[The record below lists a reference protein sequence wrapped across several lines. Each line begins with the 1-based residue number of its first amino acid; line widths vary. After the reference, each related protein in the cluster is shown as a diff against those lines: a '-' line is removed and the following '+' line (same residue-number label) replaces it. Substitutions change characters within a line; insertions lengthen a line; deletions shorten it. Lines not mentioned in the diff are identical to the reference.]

1 MRVAVTGGAG
11 FIGSH
16 FVDKCVEEG
25 WDVRVV
31 DNFRTGRMEFVNEQA
46 WRPWDDVLNTQK
58 VDIVESSM
66 SKLYKAFDGCD
77 WVAHFAANADVRY
90 GFDRPFFDIEQN
102 IIGTHRVL
110 EAMRGV
116 GVKNI
121 FFASTASVYGSL
133 SLPVIPEDAP
143 MPVQNSLYGT
153 SKLAAEGLIS
163 SYVEKFGF
171 NSVIGRWV
179 QIMGERY
186 LHGHVIDFVRKLQ
199 RDETKLHILGSGTQR
214 KSGLYVKD
222 LCAGIFAAMEWA
234 GIDKN
239 FHNVFNFGTSST
251 FSVFESADIIC
262 ELMGVSPRYVPEIGI
277 ADPRGGWVGDNPS
290 VLLDSSHAKRVLGWQ
305 AETSVQD
312 AIIKTVDWLLSD
324 ECGYL

>member
-25 WDVRVV
+25 WDVRVI
-31 DNFRTGRMEFVNEQA
+31 DNFRTGRIEFLSNHY
-46 WRPWDDVLNTQK
+46 PMIYPNP
-58 VDIVESSM
+58 VDITTCPM
-66 SKLYKAFDGCD
+66 SELYHAFDGCD

-133 SLPVIPEDAP
+133 DIPVITEDAP

-186 LHGHVIDFVRKLQ
+186 LHGHVIDFVRKLL
-199 RDETKLHILGSGTQR
+199 RNPDRLEILGSGTQR

-222 LCAGIFAAMEWA
+222 LCDGIFKAIERSSN
-234 GIDKN
+234 ISPS
-239 FHNVFNFGTSST
+239 HEIFNFGTSST
-251 FSVFESADIIC
+251 FSVFESADLIC
-262 ELMGVSPRYVPEIGI
+262 NIMGLKPRYVPEVGI
-277 ADPRGGWVGDNPS
+277 SKPTGGWVGDNPS
-290 VLLDSSHAKRVLGWQ
+290 VLLDSHHAKRMLGWT
-305 AETSVQD
+305 AEHD
-312 AIIKTVDWLLSD
+312 AQYAIEKTVRWLLSD
-324 ECGYL
+324 ECRYL